1 MRKNKEKTEEKKDK
15 KKKKCRLWLAILS
28 ILVILTNI
36 FAIYNIL
43 LLGPVEEVIR
53 YIVIGVFVVLDL
65 VIIFKVRS
73 KRKHKEKK
81 ARLLTFFLI
90 LYLLINCAISG
101 LIMYAYGTLSSIN
114 RETVTYSSSLIVASS
129 SEIEDVKDL
138 KDNTIGILS
147 DKTSPEGNIIPNEVI
162 KENNLKDDNEI
173 VKYDDYFT
181 AMADLYAGE
190 VDSIFVPTDYPSM
203 FTSMETYENIKD
215 DTRIILTQEKKMKKA
230 STSNRSSSKGKSVTE
245 PFTILLMGV
254 DSAEEGLSKNTVANG
269 DSLILVTF
277 NPNTLNA
284 TMLSIP
290 RDSYVPIACWNGTPE
305 NKITHAAAYGTDC
318 MMDTIE
324 NYFDVTIDYYAKIN
338 FKGLVS
344 LVDTLGGI
352 TVDVPQDLCTD
363 NSNREGQVCINAGVQ
378 TLNGEQALVLARNRK
393 QLAAGDLDRGL
404 NQQLVIQ
411 GILNKVKDMK
421 SINQVMDVLNTITNN
436 LDTNFTEQQI
446 LSFYDIAKDIMSNAL
461 QKDDADLINIE
472 QLYLDGTG
480 QMIYD
485 ERSRMVLWDYVPNTK
500 SRDDIIR
507 AMKINLG
514 EKEPDMIKEF
524 SFSINDE
531 DYEKTVTGTG
541 PYKTAFTYDLLPD
554 FTGDSESAA
563 RSYAN
568 AHGINVTFKGTG
580 GYVVAQ
586 NYPANKRIDLISGSV
601 VLTLSGSGYTEPKD
615 EPSYTPP
622 TDKEEEKTDDTGDNT
637 VDTTQPGN
645 SSGGNNNG
653 DQQSGNTGGSGGSEG
668 PNGSGSGGSGNEPS
682 GDENT
687 TGVPTE

>member
-1 MRKNKEKTEEKKDK
+1 MRKNKENKEKKEK
-15 KKKKCRLWLAILS
+15 KNKKCRLWLAILS
-28 ILVILTNI
+28 IIVILSNL

-43 LLGPVEEVIR
+43 LLGPIEEVIR
-53 YIVIGVFVVLDL
+53 YIIIGVFVVFDIL
-65 VIIFKVRS
+65 IIFKVRS
-73 KRKHKEKK
+73 KRKNKEKK

-90 LYLLINCAISG
+90 LYLIINCAISG

-114 RETVTYSSSLIVASS
+114 RDYVTYSSSLIVSS
-129 SEIEDVKDL
+129 SSDVEDVKDL
-138 KDNTIGILS
+138 KESKIGILS
-147 DKTSPEGNIIPNEVI
+147 DKASPEGNIIPNEVI
-162 KENNLKDDNEI
+162 DENNLDNNNEI
-173 VKYDDYFT
+173 VKYEDYFSGV
-181 AMADLYAGE
+181 ADLYEGE
-190 VDSIFVPTDYPSM
+190 VDALFVPTDYPSM
-203 FTSMETYENIKD
+203 FTSIETYANISS
-215 DTRIILTQEKKMKKA
+215 DTKIVLTQEKKMKKS
-230 STSNRSSSKGKSVTE
+230 STSDRENSSAGKSVTE

-269 DSLILVTF
+269 DSLILITF

-290 RDSYVPIACWNGTPE
+290 RDSYVPIACWSGNPE

-318 MMDTIE
+318 MMSTIE

-338 FKGLVS
+338 FKGLVT

-363 NSNREGQVCINAGVQ
+363 NSNREGEVCISEGVQ

-393 QLAAGDLDRGL
+393 QLTAGDLDRGL

-411 GILNKVKDMK
+411 GILNKAKELK
-421 SINQVMDVLNTITNN
+421 NINQVMDVLNTVTNN

-446 LSFYDIAKDIMSNAL
+446 LSFYDIAKDIMNNAL

-485 ERSRMVLWDYVPNTK
+485 ERSRMVLWDYVPNTE
-500 SRDDIIR
+500 SVEDIKK
-507 AMKINLG
+507 AMKVNLE
-514 EKEPDMIKEF
+514 EKEPDMVKEF
-524 SFSINDE
+524 SFSINDP
-531 DYEKTVTGTG
+531 DYEKTVTGSG
-541 PYKTAFTYDLLPD
+541 PYDTAFTYDLLPD

-568 AHGINVTFKGTG
+568 AHGINVTFRGSG
-580 GYVVAQ
+580 GYVVSQ
-586 NYPANKRIDLISGSV
+586 SLPANKRIDLISGSV
-601 VLTLSGSGYTEPKD
+601 VLILSGSGYTEPED

-622 TDKEEEKTDDTGDNT
+622 TDEEEIDGTGDNT

-645 SSGGNNNG
+645 SS
-653 DQQSGNTGGSGGSEG
+653 DGNTGGGQQGGSTG
-668 PNGSGSGGSGNEPS
+668 GNEGSQGGTTGGEEKP
-682 GDENT
+682 GTDENPDGAT
-687 TGVPTE
+687 TE

>member
-1 MRKNKEKTEEKKDK
+1 MRKNKENTEEKKDK
-15 KKKKCRLWLAILS
+15 KKKKSRLWLLILS
-28 ILVILTNI
+28 IIVILSNI

-43 LLGPVEEVIR
+43 LLGPIEEVIR
-53 YIVIGVFVVLDL
+53 YIIIGIFVVLDL

-73 KRKHKEKK
+73 KRRHKEKK
-81 ARLLTFFLI
+81 VRLLTFFLI
-90 LYLLINCAISG
+90 LYLIINCAISG
-101 LIMYAYGTLSSIN
+101 LIMYAYGTISKIN
-114 RETVTYSSSLIVASS
+114 RDTVTYSSSLIVPSS

-147 DKTSPEGNIIPNEVI
+147 DEASPEGNIIPNEVI
-162 KENNLKDDNEI
+162 DENKLKDDNEI
-173 VKYDDYFT
+173 VEYEDYFT
-181 AMADLYAGE
+181 AMADLYEGE

-203 FTSMETYENIKD
+203 FSSMETYHNITE
-215 DTRIILTQEKKMKKA
+215 DTKIILTQEKKMIK
-230 STSNRSSSKGKSVTE
+230 TSSRNSSAGKSVTE

-290 RDSYVPIACWNGTPE
+290 RDSYVPIACWSGNPE

-338 FKGLVS
+338 FKGLVT

-352 TVDVPQDLCTD
+352 TVEVPQDLCTD
-363 NSNREGQVCINAGVQ
+363 NSNREGEVCINAGLQ

-404 NQQLVIQ
+404 NQQLVIE

-421 SINQVMDVLNTITNN
+421 SINQVMDVLNTVTNN

-446 LSFYDIAKDIMSNAL
+446 LSFYDIAKDIMNNAL

-472 QLYLDGTG
+472 QLFLDGTG
-480 QMIYD
+480 QKIYD
-485 ERSRMVLWDYVPNTK
+485 ERSRLVLWDYVPNTA
-500 SRDDIIR
+500 SRDDIVK
-507 AMKINLG
+507 AMKINL
-514 EKEPDMIKEF
+514 EEEEPEMIKEF

-531 DYEKTVTGTG
+531 DYGKKVTGTG

-554 FTGDSESAA
+554 FTGDSEAQA

-568 AHGINVTFKGTG
+568 AHGIRISFSNPNAG
-580 GYVVAQ
+580 GYVIRQ
-586 NYPANKRIDLISGSV
+586 SLPANKRIDLINGTV
-601 VLTLSGSGYTEPKD
+601 VLTLSGESK
-615 EPSYTPP
+615 PSSTPP
-622 TDKEEEKTDDTGDNT
+622 ANEGSGDKLPNNP
-637 VDTTQPGN
+637 PG
-645 SSGGNNNG
+645 
-653 DQQSGNTGGSGGSEG
+653 GGSGTGGGSGSEG
-668 PNGSGSGGSGNEPS
+668 SDGGTDGSDGGTGGEDGSGGSGNEGNEDGKP
-682 GDENT
+682 GD
-687 TGVPTE
+687 PTE

>member
-1 MRKNKEKTEEKKDK
+1 MRKNKENTEEKKDK
-15 KKKKCRLWLAILS
+15 KKKKCRLWLALLSIIVILS
-28 ILVILTNI
+28 NL

-43 LLGPVEEVIR
+43 LLGPIEEVIR
-53 YIVIGVFVVLDL
+53 YIIIGIFVVFDL
-65 VIIFKVRS
+65 IIIFKVRS
-73 KRKHKEKK
+73 KRRHKEKK

-90 LYLLINCAISG
+90 LYLIINCAISG

-114 RETVTYSSSLIVASS
+114 RDTVTYSSSLIVPSS

-138 KDNTIGILS
+138 KDNKIGILS
-147 DKTSPEGNIIPNEVI
+147 DESSPEGNIIPNEVI
-162 KENNLKDDNEI
+162 DENKLKDDNEI
-173 VKYDDYFT
+173 VEYDDYFT
-181 AMADLYAGE
+181 AMADLYEGE

-203 FTSMETYENIKD
+203 FASMETYQNIKD
-215 DTRIILTQEKKMKKA
+215 ETKIILTKEKEMKK
-230 STSNRSSSKGKSVTE
+230 TSNRTSSAGKSVTE

-254 DSAEEGLSKNTVANG
+254 DSEEEGLSKNTVANG

-290 RDSYVPIACWNGTPE
+290 RDSYVPIACWSGTPE

-352 TVDVPQDLCTD
+352 TVEVPQDLCTD
-363 NSNREGQVCINAGVQ
+363 NSNREGEVCISAGLQ

-393 QLAAGDLDRGL
+393 QLSGGDLDRGL

-421 SINQVMDVLNTITNN
+421 SINQVMDVLNTVTNN

-446 LSFYDIAKDIMSNAL
+446 LSFYDIAKDIMNNSL

-485 ERSRMVLWDYVPNTK
+485 ERSRMVLWDYVPNTA
-500 SRDDIIR
+500 SRDDIVK
-507 AMKINLG
+507 AMKVNL
-514 EKEPDMIKEF
+514 EQEEPEMIKEF

-554 FTGDSESAA
+554 FTGDSEAQA

-568 AHGINVTFKGTG
+568 AHGIRVTFKGNS
-580 GYVVAQ
+580 GYVVSQ
-586 NYPANKRIDLISGSV
+586 SLPANKRIDLISGSV
-601 VLTLSGSGYTEPKD
+601 VLTLSGGTSSTKPEDDSSNNTTTTKPPTSNTEPEEPD
-615 EPSYTPP
+615 E
-622 TDKEEEKTDDTGDNT
+622 
-637 VDTTQPGN
+637 
-645 SSGGNNNG
+645 
-653 DQQSGNTGGSGGSEG
+653 
-668 PNGSGSGGSGNEPS
+668 
-682 GDENT
+682 
-687 TGVPTE
+687 VPTEPEEPIEPDTPEKTPPDEDDITEVIPDTPSTTS

>member
-73 KRKHKEKK
+73 KRRHKEKR

-114 RETVTYSSSLIVASS
+114 RETVTYSSSLIVPSS
-129 SEIEDVKDL
+129 SEIENIKDI
-138 KDNTIGILS
+138 KNDKVGILS
-147 DKTSPEGNIIPNEVI
+147 DKASPEGNIIPNEVI
-162 KENNLKDDNEI
+162 KENKLKDDNEI
-173 VKYDDYFT
+173 VEYDDYFT
-181 AMADLYAGE
+181 AMADLYDGE
-190 VDSIFVPTDYPSM
+190 VDSIFVPTDYPTM
-203 FTSMETYENIKD
+203 FVSMETYQNIKD
-215 DTRIILTQEKKMKKA
+215 DTKIILTKEKEMKKA

-290 RDSYVPIACWNGTPE
+290 RDSYVPIACWSGTPE

-500 SRDDIIR
+500 SRDDIIK

-586 NYPANKRIDLISGSV
+586 SYPANKRIDLISGSV
-601 VLTLSGSGYTEPKD
+601 VLTLSGGSSSSEAENNNSSSNNTTTTKPTSPSTEPEESETD
-615 EPSYTPP
+615 TIPVEPEEPEEPEVTPP
-622 TDKEEEKTDDTGDNT
+622 KEDPDITDTIPDAPS
-637 VDTTQPGN
+637 TT
-645 SSGGNNNG
+645 S
-653 DQQSGNTGGSGGSEG
+653 
-668 PNGSGSGGSGNEPS
+668 
-682 GDENT
+682 
-687 TGVPTE
+687 

>member
-28 ILVILTNI
+28 ILVILTNL

-290 RDSYVPIACWNGTPE
+290 RDSYVPIACWSGTPE

-500 SRDDIIR
+500 SRDDIIK

-554 FTGDSESAA
+554 FTGDSEAA
-563 RSYAN
+563 AQSYAN
-568 AHGINVTFKGTG
+568 AHGIKISFSNPNAG
-580 GYVVAQ
+580 GYVVNQ
-586 NYPANKRIDLISGSV
+586 SYPANKRLDLISGSV
-601 VLTLSGSGYTEPKD
+601 VLTLSGGSSSTETED
-615 EPSYTPP
+615 EPTYTPP
-622 TDKEEEKTDDTGDNT
+622 TDDTKEDSDSE
-637 VDTTQPGN
+637 VPIVPP
-645 SSGGNNNG
+645 SGGNSENG
-653 DQQSGNTGGSGGSEG
+653 SGENGNTGGSSGSSGSEG
-668 PNGSGSGGSGNEPS
+668 SGSESNEEIGN
-682 GDENT
+682 DL
-687 TGVPTE
+687 TE

>member
-1 MRKNKEKTEEKKDK
+1 MRKNKENKEEKTK
-15 KKKKCRLWLAILS
+15 KNKKGRLWLLLLS
-28 ILVILTNI
+28 IIVILTNI

-43 LLGPVEEVIR
+43 LLGPIEETIR
-53 YIVIGVFVVLDL
+53 YIVIGVFVVFDL
-65 VIIFKVRS
+65 LIIFKVRS
-73 KRKHKEKK
+73 KRKHKDKK
-81 ARLLTFFLI
+81 VRLLTTLLI
-90 LYLLINCAISG
+90 FYLLINCAISG
-101 LIMYAYGTLSSIN
+101 IIMYAYGALSSIN
-114 RETVTYSSSLIVASS
+114 RDYVTYSSSLVVSSS

-138 KDNTIGILS
+138 SNNTIGILS
-147 DKTSPEGNIIPNEVI
+147 DETSPEGNIIPNEVI
-162 KENNLKDDNEI
+162 DENNLDDNNEI
-173 VKYDDYFT
+173 VEYDDYFT
-181 AMADLYAGE
+181 AMADLYDGE

-203 FTSMETYENIKD
+203 FTSMETYKNITE
-215 DTRIILTQEKKMKKA
+215 DTKIILTKEKEMKKS
-230 STSNRSSSKGKSVTE
+230 STSSRENSAGKSVTE

-254 DSAEEGLSKNTVANG
+254 DSEQEGLSQNTVANG

-290 RDSYVPIACWNGTPE
+290 RDSYVPIACWSGTPE

-318 MMDTIE
+318 MMSTIE

-352 TVDVPQDLCTD
+352 TVEVPQDLCTD
-363 NSNREGQVCINAGVQ
+363 NSNREGEVCISAGLQ

-393 QLAAGDLDRGL
+393 QLTGGDLDRGL

-411 GILNKVKDMK
+411 GILNKAKELN
-421 SINQVMDVLNTITNN
+421 SINQVMDVLNTVTNN

-446 LSFYDIAKDIMSNAL
+446 LSFYDIAKDIMNNAL

-485 ERSRMVLWDYVPNTK
+485 ERSRMVLWDYVPNTE
-500 SRDDIIR
+500 SRDDIIE
-507 AMKINLG
+507 AMKINL
-514 EKEPDMIKEF
+514 EEQEPEMIKEF

-531 DYEKTVTGTG
+531 DYEKTVTGSG
-541 PYKTAFTYDLLPD
+541 PYDTAFTYDLLPD
-554 FTGDSESAA
+554 FTGDSMEAA

-568 AHGINVTFKGTG
+568 AHGISISFNGTS
-580 GYVVAQ
+580 GYVVSQ
-586 NYPANKRIDLISGSV
+586 SYPANKRIDLISGSV
-601 VLTLSGSGYTEPKD
+601 VLTLSGSSSSNETGNEPN
-615 EPSYTPP
+615 YTPP
-622 TDKEEEKTDDTGDNT
+622 TDEEEIDNTGTGNNT

-645 SSGGNNNG
+645 STG
-653 DQQSGNTGGSGGSEG
+653 GNTGGGQQGGSTG
-668 PNGSGSGGSGNEPS
+668 GNEGSQNETDGGDGKP
-682 GDENT
+682 GTDENPDGAT
-687 TGVPTE
+687 TE

>member
-1 MRKNKEKTEEKKDK
+1 MRKNKENKEEKTK
-15 KKKKCRLWLAILS
+15 KNKKGRLWLLLLS
-28 ILVILTNI
+28 IIVILTNI

-43 LLGPVEEVIR
+43 LLGPIEETIR
-53 YIVIGVFVVLDL
+53 YIIIGVFVVFDL
-65 VIIFKVRS
+65 LIIFKVRS
-73 KRKHKEKK
+73 KRKHKDKK
-81 ARLLTFFLI
+81 VRLLTTLLI
-90 LYLLINCAISG
+90 FYLLINCAISG
-101 LIMYAYGTLSSIN
+101 IIMYAYGALSSIN
-114 RETVTYSSSLIVASS
+114 RDYVTYSSSLVVSSS

-138 KDNTIGILS
+138 SNNTIGILS
-147 DKTSPEGNIIPNEVI
+147 DETSPEGNIIPNEVI
-162 KENNLKDDNEI
+162 DENNLDDNNEI
-173 VKYDDYFT
+173 VEYDDYFT
-181 AMADLYAGE
+181 AMADLYDGE

-203 FTSMETYENIKD
+203 FTSMETYKNITE
-215 DTRIILTQEKKMKKA
+215 DTKIILTKEKEMKKS
-230 STSNRSSSKGKSVTE
+230 STSSRENSAGKSVTE

-254 DSAEEGLSKNTVANG
+254 DSEQEGLSQNTVANG

-290 RDSYVPIACWNGTPE
+290 RDSYVPIACWSGTPE

-318 MMDTIE
+318 MMSTIE

-352 TVDVPQDLCTD
+352 TVEVPQDLCTD
-363 NSNREGQVCINAGVQ
+363 NSNREGEVCISAGLQ

-393 QLAAGDLDRGL
+393 QLTGGDLDRGL

-411 GILNKVKDMK
+411 GILNKAKELN
-421 SINQVMDVLNTITNN
+421 SINQVMDVLNTVTNN

-446 LSFYDIAKDIMSNAL
+446 LSFYDIAKDIMNNAL

-485 ERSRMVLWDYVPNTK
+485 ERSRMVLWDYVPNTE
-500 SRDDIIR
+500 SRDDIIE
-507 AMKINLG
+507 AMKINL
-514 EKEPDMIKEF
+514 EEQEPEMIKEF

-531 DYEKTVTGTG
+531 DYEKTVTGSG
-541 PYKTAFTYDLLPD
+541 PYDTAFTYDLLPD
-554 FTGDSESAA
+554 FTGDSMEAA

-568 AHGINVTFKGTG
+568 AHGISISFNGTS
-580 GYVVAQ
+580 GYVVSQ
-586 NYPANKRIDLISGSV
+586 SYPANKRIDLISSSV
-601 VLTLSGSGYTEPKD
+601 VLTLSGSSSSNETGNEPN
-615 EPSYTPP
+615 YTPP
-622 TDKEEEKTDDTGDNT
+622 TDEEEIDNTGTGNNT

-645 SSGGNNNG
+645 STG
-653 DQQSGNTGGSGGSEG
+653 GNTGGGQQGGSTG
-668 PNGSGSGGSGNEPS
+668 GNEGSQNETDGGDGKP
-682 GDENT
+682 GTDENPDGAT
-687 TGVPTE
+687 TE

>member
-1 MRKNKEKTEEKKDK
+1 MRKNKENTEEKKDK
-15 KKKKCRLWLAILS
+15 KKKKCRLWLALLSIIVILS
-28 ILVILTNI
+28 NL

-43 LLGPVEEVIR
+43 LLGPIEEVIR
-53 YIVIGVFVVLDL
+53 YIIIGIFVVFDL
-65 VIIFKVRS
+65 LIIFKVRS
-73 KRKHKEKK
+73 KRRHKEKK

-114 RETVTYSSSLIVASS
+114 RDTVTYSSSLIVPSS

-147 DKTSPEGNIIPNEVI
+147 DESSPEGNIIPNEVI
-162 KENNLKDDNEI
+162 DENKLKDENEI
-173 VKYDDYFT
+173 IEYDDYFT
-181 AMADLYAGE
+181 AMADLYEGE

-203 FTSMETYENIKD
+203 FVSMETYQNIKD
-215 DTRIILTQEKKMKKA
+215 DTKIILTKEKEMKK
-230 STSNRSSSKGKSVTE
+230 TSNRTSSAGKSVTE

-254 DSAEEGLSKNTVANG
+254 DSEEEGLSKNTVANG

-290 RDSYVPIACWNGTPE
+290 RDSYVPIACWSGTPE

-352 TVDVPQDLCTD
+352 TVEVPQDLCTD
-363 NSNREGQVCINAGVQ
+363 NSNREGEVCISAGLQ

-393 QLAAGDLDRGL
+393 QLAGGDLDRGL

-421 SINQVMDVLNTITNN
+421 SINQVMDVLNTVTNN

-446 LSFYDIAKDIMSNAL
+446 LSFYDIAKDIMNNSL

-485 ERSRMVLWDYVPNTK
+485 ERSRMVLWDYVPNTA
-500 SRDDIIR
+500 SRDDIVK
-507 AMKINLG
+507 AMKVNL
-514 EKEPDMIKEF
+514 EQEEPEMIKEF

-554 FTGDSESAA
+554 FTGDSMSQAE
-563 RSYAN
+563 SYAN
-568 AHGINVTFKGTG
+568 AHGIRVTFKGNS
-580 GYVVAQ
+580 GYVVSQ
-586 NYPANKRIDLISGSV
+586 SLPANKRIDLISGSV
-601 VLTLSGSGYTEPKD
+601 VLTLSGGTSSTEPE

-622 TDKEEEKTDDTGDNT
+622 TNDDTEDDNTNNGTTTPPSGGDSGTGSGDNGET
-637 VDTTQPGN
+637 GDGN
-645 SSGGNNNG
+645 
-653 DQQSGNTGGSGGSEG
+653 DSGNTGDGGT
-668 PNGSGSGGSGNEPS
+668 GSGGSGNE
-682 GDENT
+682 GTGEENN
-687 TGVPTE
+687 GSVQTE

>member
-1 MRKNKEKTEEKKDK
+1 MRKNKENTEEKKDK
-15 KKKKCRLWLAILS
+15 KKKKCRLWLALLSIIVILS
-28 ILVILTNI
+28 NL

-43 LLGPVEEVIR
+43 LLGPIEEVIR
-53 YIVIGVFVVLDL
+53 YIIIGIFVVFDL
-65 VIIFKVRS
+65 IIIFKVRS
-73 KRKHKEKK
+73 KRRHKEKK

-114 RETVTYSSSLIVASS
+114 RDTVTYSSSLIVPSS

-147 DKTSPEGNIIPNEVI
+147 DESSPEGNIIPNEVI
-162 KENNLKDDNEI
+162 DENKLKDENEI
-173 VKYDDYFT
+173 VEYDDYFT
-181 AMADLYAGE
+181 AMADLYEGE

-203 FTSMETYENIKD
+203 FASMETYQNIKD
-215 DTRIILTQEKKMKKA
+215 DTKIILTKEKEMKK
-230 STSNRSSSKGKSVTE
+230 TSNRTSSAGKSVTE

-254 DSAEEGLSKNTVANG
+254 DSEEEGLSKNTVANG

-290 RDSYVPIACWNGTPE
+290 RDSYVPIACWSGTPE

-352 TVDVPQDLCTD
+352 TVEVPQDLCTD
-363 NSNREGQVCINAGVQ
+363 NSNREGEVCISAGLQ

-393 QLAAGDLDRGL
+393 QLTGGDLDRGL

-421 SINQVMDVLNTITNN
+421 SINQVMDVLNTVTNN

-446 LSFYDIAKDIMSNAL
+446 LSFYDIAKDIMNNSL

-485 ERSRMVLWDYVPNTK
+485 ERSRMVLWDYVPNTA
-500 SRDDIIR
+500 SRDDIVK
-507 AMKINLG
+507 AMKVNL
-514 EKEPDMIKEF
+514 EQEEPEMIKEF

-554 FTGDSESAA
+554 FTGDSMSQA

-568 AHGINVTFKGTG
+568 AHGIRVTFKGNS
-580 GYVVAQ
+580 GYVVSQ
-586 NYPANKRIDLISGSV
+586 SLPANKRIDLISGSV
-601 VLTLSGSGYTEPKD
+601 VLTLSGGTSSTEPE

-622 TDKEEEKTDDTGDNT
+622 TNDDTEDDNTNNGTTTPPIGGDSGTGSGDNGET
-637 VDTTQPGN
+637 GDGN
-645 SSGGNNNG
+645 DSGSTG
-653 DQQSGNTGGSGGSEG
+653 DGGT
-668 PNGSGSGGSGNEPS
+668 GSGGSGTDGTGE
-682 GDENT
+682 ENN
-687 TGVPTE
+687 GSVQTE

>member
-1 MRKNKEKTEEKKDK
+1 MRKNKENTEEKKDK
-15 KKKKCRLWLAILS
+15 KKKKCRLWLALLSIIVILS
-28 ILVILTNI
+28 NL

-43 LLGPVEEVIR
+43 LLGPIEEVIR
-53 YIVIGVFVVLDL
+53 YIIIGIFVVLDL
-65 VIIFKVRS
+65 VIIFKVKS
-73 KRKHKEKK
+73 KRRHKEKK
-81 ARLLTFFLI
+81 VRLLTFFLI
-90 LYLLINCAISG
+90 LYLIINCAISG

-114 RETVTYSSSLIVASS
+114 RDTVTYSSSLIVPSS

-147 DKTSPEGNIIPNEVI
+147 DESSPEGNIIPNEVI
-162 KENNLKDDNEI
+162 DENKLKDENEI
-173 VKYDDYFT
+173 VEYDDYFT
-181 AMADLYAGE
+181 AMADLYEGE

-203 FTSMETYENIKD
+203 FVSMETYQNIKD
-215 DTRIILTQEKKMKKA
+215 DTKIILTKEKEMKK
-230 STSNRSSSKGKSVTE
+230 TSNRTSSAGKSVTE

-254 DSAEEGLSKNTVANG
+254 DSEEEGLSKNTVANG

-290 RDSYVPIACWNGTPE
+290 RDSYVPIACWSGNPE

-352 TVDVPQDLCTD
+352 TVEVPQDLCTD
-363 NSNREGQVCINAGVQ
+363 NSNREGEVCISAGLQ

-393 QLAAGDLDRGL
+393 QLTGGDLDRGL

-421 SINQVMDVLNTITNN
+421 SINQVMDVLNTVTNN

-446 LSFYDIAKDIMSNAL
+446 LSFYDIAKDIMNNSL

-485 ERSRMVLWDYVPNTK
+485 ERSRMVLWDYVPNTA
-500 SRDDIIR
+500 SRDDIVK
-507 AMKINLG
+507 AMKVNL
-514 EKEPDMIKEF
+514 EQEEPEMVKEF

-554 FTGDSESAA
+554 FTGDSMSQAE
-563 RSYAN
+563 SYAN
-568 AHGINVTFKGTG
+568 AHGIRVTFKGNS
-580 GYVVAQ
+580 GYVVSQ
-586 NYPANKRIDLISGSV
+586 SLPANKRIDLISGSV
-601 VLTLSGSGYTEPKD
+601 VLTLSGGTSSTEPE

-622 TDKEEEKTDDTGDNT
+622 TNDDTEDDNTNNGTTTPPIGGDSGTGSGDNGET
-637 VDTTQPGN
+637 GDGN
-645 SSGGNNNG
+645 DSGSTG
-653 DQQSGNTGGSGGSEG
+653 DGGT
-668 PNGSGSGGSGNEPS
+668 GSGGSGTDGTGE
-682 GDENT
+682 ENN
-687 TGVPTE
+687 GSVQTE

>member
-1 MRKNKEKTEEKKDK
+1 MRKNKENKEEKTK
-15 KKKKCRLWLAILS
+15 KTKRGRLWLLILS
-28 ILVILTNI
+28 IIVILTNI

-43 LLGPVEEVIR
+43 LLGPIEETIR
-53 YIVIGVFVVLDL
+53 YIVIGVFVVFDL
-65 VIIFKVRS
+65 LIIFKVRS
-73 KRKHKEKK
+73 KRKHKDKK
-81 ARLLTFFLI
+81 VRLLTTLLI
-90 LYLLINCAISG
+90 FYLLINCAISG
-101 LIMYAYGTLSSIN
+101 IIMYAYGALSSIN
-114 RETVTYSSSLIVASS
+114 RDYVTYSSSLVVSSS

-138 KDNTIGILS
+138 SNNTIGILS
-147 DKTSPEGNIIPNEVI
+147 DETSPEGNIIPNEVI
-162 KENNLKDDNEI
+162 DENNLDDNNEI
-173 VKYDDYFT
+173 VEYDDYFT
-181 AMADLYAGE
+181 AMADLYDGE

-203 FTSMETYENIKD
+203 FTSMETYKNITE
-215 DTRIILTQEKKMKKA
+215 DTKIILTKEKEMKKS
-230 STSNRSSSKGKSVTE
+230 STSSRENSAGKSVTE

-254 DSAEEGLSKNTVANG
+254 DSEQEGLSQNTVANG

-290 RDSYVPIACWNGTPE
+290 RDSYVPIACWSGTPE

-318 MMDTIE
+318 MMSTIE

-352 TVDVPQDLCTD
+352 TVEVPQDLCTD
-363 NSNREGQVCINAGVQ
+363 NSNREGEVCISAGLQ

-411 GILNKVKDMK
+411 GILNKAKELN
-421 SINQVMDVLNTITNN
+421 SINQVMDVLNTVTNN

-446 LSFYDIAKDIMSNAL
+446 LSFYDIAKDIMNNAL

-485 ERSRMVLWDYVPNTK
+485 ERSRMVLWDYVPNTE
-500 SRDDIIR
+500 SRDDIIE
-507 AMKINLG
+507 AMKINL
-514 EKEPDMIKEF
+514 EEQEPEMIKEF

-531 DYEKTVTGTG
+531 DYEKTVTGSG
-541 PYKTAFTYDLLPD
+541 PYDTAFTYDLLPD
-554 FTGDSESAA
+554 FTGDSMEAA

-568 AHGINVTFKGTG
+568 AHGISISFNGTS
-580 GYVVAQ
+580 GYVVSQ
-586 NYPANKRIDLISGSV
+586 SYPANKRIDLINGSV
-601 VLTLSGSGYTEPKD
+601 VLTLSGSS
-615 EPSYTPP
+615 SYEEQE
-622 TDKEEEKTDDTGDNT
+622 TDNNNT
-637 VDTTQPGN
+637 TTTQPTPP
-645 SSGGNNNG
+645 S
-653 DQQSGNTGGSGGSEG
+653 T
-668 PNGSGSGGSGNEPS
+668 EPEEPDTVPIEPEEPETPEVTPPDTTTPEDPEEP
-682 GDENT
+682 DE
-687 TGVPTE
+687 

>member
-53 YIVIGVFVVLDL
+53 YIIIGVFVVLDL

-73 KRKHKEKK
+73 KRRHKEKR

-147 DKTSPEGNIIPNEVI
+147 DETSPEGNIIPNEVI
-162 KENNLKDDNEI
+162 KENKLKDDNEI
-173 VKYDDYFT
+173 VEYDDYFT
-181 AMADLYAGE
+181 AMADLYDGE

-203 FTSMETYENIKD
+203 FVSMETYQNIES
-215 DTRIILTQEKKMKKA
+215 DTKIILTKEKEMKKA

-290 RDSYVPIACWNGTPE
+290 RDSYVPIACWSGTPE

-500 SRDDIIR
+500 SRDDIIK

-554 FTGDSESAA
+554 FTGDSEAA
-563 RSYAN
+563 AQSYAN
-568 AHGINVTFKGTG
+568 AHGIKISFSNPNAG
-580 GYVVAQ
+580 GYVVSQ
-586 NYPANKRIDLISGSV
+586 SYPANKRLDLISGSV
-601 VLTLSGSGYTEPKD
+601 VLTLSGGSSSTETED
-615 EPSYTPP
+615 EPTYTPP
-622 TDKEEEKTDDTGDNT
+622 TDDTKEDSDSE
-637 VDTTQPGN
+637 VPIVPP
-645 SSGGNNNG
+645 SGGNSENG
-653 DQQSGNTGGSGGSEG
+653 LGENGNTGGSSGSSGSED
-668 PNGSGSGGSGNEPS
+668 SGSESNEEIGN
-682 GDENT
+682 DL
-687 TGVPTE
+687 TE

>member
-1 MRKNKEKTEEKKDK
+1 MRKNKEKNEEEKKDK
-15 KKKKCRLWLAILS
+15 KKKCRLWLLIISFIVILS
-28 ILVILTNI
+28 NL

-53 YIVIGVFVVLDL
+53 YIIIGIFVVLDL

-73 KRKHKEKK
+73 KRRNKEKK
-81 ARLLTFFLI
+81 VRLLTTLLI
-90 LYLLINCAISG
+90 IYLIINCAISG
-101 LIMYAYGTLSSIN
+101 LIMYFYGTLSSIN
-114 RETVTYSSSLIVASS
+114 RDTVTYSSSLIVPST
-129 SEIEDVKDL
+129 SEIEDIKYL
-138 KDNTIGILS
+138 NDNTIGILS
-147 DKTSPEGNIIPNEVI
+147 DESSPEGNIIPNEVI
-162 KENNLKDDNEI
+162 NENNLKDENEI
-173 VKYDDYFT
+173 VEYDDYFT
-181 AMADLYAGE
+181 AMADLYDGE
-190 VDSIFVPTDYPSM
+190 VDSIFVPTDYPTM
-203 FTSMETYENIKD
+203 FASMETYQNITE
-215 DTRIILTQEKKMKKA
+215 DTKIILTKEKKMKK
-230 STSNRSSSKGKSVTE
+230 TSSRNSSAGKSVTD

-254 DSAEEGLSKNTVANG
+254 DSEQEGLSQNIVANG

-290 RDSYVPIACWNGTPE
+290 RDSYVPIACWSGTPE

-363 NSNREGQVCINAGVQ
+363 NSNREGEVCISAGVQ

-411 GILNKVKDMK
+411 GILNKAKELK
-421 SINQVMDVLNTITNN
+421 NINQVMDVLNTITNN

-446 LSFYDIAKDIMSNAL
+446 LSFYDIAKDIMNNAL

-485 ERSRMVLWDYVPNTK
+485 ERSRMVLWDYVPNTA
-500 SRDDIIR
+500 SRDDIVK

-514 EKEPDMIKEF
+514 EQEPEMIKEF

-541 PYKTAFTYDLLPD
+541 PYDTAFTYDLLPD
-554 FTGDSESAA
+554 FTGDSEAQA

-568 AHGINVTFKGTG
+568 AHGINVTFRENG
-580 GYVVAQ
+580 GYVVSQ
-586 NYPANKRIDLISGSV
+586 SYPANKRIDLISGSV
-601 VLTLSGSGYTEPKD
+601 VLTLSGGSSSTETED
-615 EPSYTPP
+615 EPTYTPP
-622 TDKEEEKTDDTGDNT
+622 TNEEEEEIDDTGDNT
-637 VDTTQPGN
+637 VDTTQPSNPSDGSTGDN
-645 SSGGNNNG
+645 SGSEGSGGNGGTDG
-653 DQQSGNTGGSGGSEG
+653 DITQTI
-668 PNGSGSGGSGNEPS
+668 P
-682 GDENT
+682 
-687 TGVPTE
+687 GVPNSSTGT

>member
-1 MRKNKEKTEEKKDK
+1 MRKNKENKEEKTK
-15 KKKKCRLWLAILS
+15 KNKKGRLWLLLLS
-28 ILVILTNI
+28 IIVILTNI

-43 LLGPVEEVIR
+43 LLGPIEETIR
-53 YIVIGVFVVLDL
+53 YIVIGVFVVFDL
-65 VIIFKVRS
+65 LIIFKVRS
-73 KRKHKEKK
+73 KRKHKDKK
-81 ARLLTFFLI
+81 VRLLTTLLI
-90 LYLLINCAISG
+90 FYLLINCAISG
-101 LIMYAYGTLSSIN
+101 IIMYAYGALSSIN
-114 RETVTYSSSLIVASS
+114 RDYVTYSSSLVVSSS

-138 KDNTIGILS
+138 SNNTIGILS
-147 DKTSPEGNIIPNEVI
+147 DETSPEGNIIPNEVI
-162 KENNLKDDNEI
+162 DENNLDDNNEI
-173 VKYDDYFT
+173 VEYDDYFT
-181 AMADLYAGE
+181 AMADLYDGE

-203 FTSMETYENIKD
+203 FTSMETYKNITE
-215 DTRIILTQEKKMKKA
+215 DTKIILTKEKEMKKS
-230 STSNRSSSKGKSVTE
+230 STSSRENSAGKSVTE

-254 DSAEEGLSKNTVANG
+254 DSEQEGLSQNTVANG

-290 RDSYVPIACWNGTPE
+290 RDSYVPIACWSGQPE

-352 TVDVPQDLCTD
+352 TVEVPQDLCTD
-363 NSNREGQVCINAGVQ
+363 NSNREGEVCISAGLQ

-411 GILNKVKDMK
+411 GILNKAKELN
-421 SINQVMDVLNTITNN
+421 SINQVMDVLNTVTNN

-446 LSFYDIAKDIMSNAL
+446 LSFYDIAKDIMNNAL

-485 ERSRMVLWDYVPNTK
+485 ERSRMVLWDYVPNTE
-500 SRDDIIR
+500 SRDDIIE
-507 AMKINLG
+507 AMKINL
-514 EKEPDMIKEF
+514 EEQEPEMIKEF

-531 DYEKTVTGTG
+531 DYEKTVTGSG
-541 PYKTAFTYDLLPD
+541 PYNTAFTYDLLPD
-554 FTGDSESAA
+554 FTGDSMEAA

-568 AHGINVTFKGTG
+568 AHGIKISFNGTS
-580 GYVVAQ
+580 GYVVSQ
-586 NYPANKRIDLISGSV
+586 SYPANKRIDLISGSV
-601 VLTLSGSGYTEPKD
+601 VLTLSGSNSYEEP
-615 EPSYTPP
+615 ETNNNN
-622 TDKEEEKTDDTGDNT
+622 NT
-637 VDTTQPGN
+637 TTQPTTP
-645 SSGGNNNG
+645 STEE
-653 DQQSGNTGGSGGSEG
+653 D
-668 PNGSGSGGSGNEPS
+668 EP
-682 GDENT
+682 DI
-687 TGVPTE
+687 VPTEPTEEEEPEVMPPETTTPDDTTEPTE

>member
-1 MRKNKEKTEEKKDK
+1 MRKNKENKEEKTK
-15 KKKKCRLWLAILS
+15 KNKKGRLWLLLLS
-28 ILVILTNI
+28 IIVILTNI

-43 LLGPVEEVIR
+43 LLGPIEETIR
-53 YIVIGVFVVLDL
+53 YIVIGVFVVFDL
-65 VIIFKVRS
+65 LIIFKVRS
-73 KRKHKEKK
+73 KRKHKDKK
-81 ARLLTFFLI
+81 VRLLTTLLI
-90 LYLLINCAISG
+90 FYLLINCAISG
-101 LIMYAYGTLSSIN
+101 IIMYAYGALSSIN
-114 RETVTYSSSLIVASS
+114 RDYVTYSSSLVVSSS

-138 KDNTIGILS
+138 SNNTIGILS
-147 DKTSPEGNIIPNEVI
+147 DETSPEGNIIPNEVI
-162 KENNLKDDNEI
+162 DENNLDDNNEI
-173 VKYDDYFT
+173 VEYDDYFT
-181 AMADLYAGE
+181 AMADLYDGE

-203 FTSMETYENIKD
+203 FTSMETYKNITE
-215 DTRIILTQEKKMKKA
+215 DTKIILTKEKEMKKS
-230 STSNRSSSKGKSVTE
+230 STSSRENSAGKSVTE

-254 DSAEEGLSKNTVANG
+254 DSEQEGLSQNTVANG

-290 RDSYVPIACWNGTPE
+290 RDSYVPIACWSGQPE

-352 TVDVPQDLCTD
+352 TVEVPQDLCTD
-363 NSNREGQVCINAGVQ
+363 NSNREGEVCISAGLQ

-411 GILNKVKDMK
+411 GILNKAKDLK
-421 SINQVMDVLNTITNN
+421 SINQVMDVLNTVTNN

-446 LSFYDIAKDIMSNAL
+446 LSFYDIAKDIMNNAL

-485 ERSRMVLWDYVPNTK
+485 ERSRMVLWDYVPNTA
-500 SRDDIIR
+500 SRDDIIE
-507 AMKINLG
+507 AMKINL
-514 EKEPDMIKEF
+514 EEQEPEMIKEF

-554 FTGDSESAA
+554 FTGDSMEAA

-568 AHGINVTFKGTG
+568 AHGIKISFNGTS
-580 GYVVAQ
+580 GYVVSQ
-586 NYPANKRIDLISGSV
+586 SYPANKRIDLISGSV
-601 VLTLSGSGYTEPKD
+601 VLTLSGSGYTEPED

-622 TDKEEEKTDDTGDNT
+622 TDEEEIDGTGDNT
-637 VDTTQPGN
+637 VNTTQPGN
-645 SSGGNNNG
+645 SS
-653 DQQSGNTGGSGGSEG
+653 DGNTGGGQQGGSTG
-668 PNGSGSGGSGNEPS
+668 GNEGS
-682 GDENT
+682 QGGT
-687 TGVPTE
+687 TGGEE

>member
-1 MRKNKEKTEEKKDK
+1 MRKNKENKEEKTK
-15 KKKKCRLWLAILS
+15 KTKRGRLWLLILS
-28 ILVILTNI
+28 IIVILTNI

-43 LLGPVEEVIR
+43 LLGPIEETIR
-53 YIVIGVFVVLDL
+53 YIVIGVFVVFDL
-65 VIIFKVRS
+65 LIIFKVRS
-73 KRKHKEKK
+73 KRKHKDKK
-81 ARLLTFFLI
+81 VRLLTTLLI
-90 LYLLINCAISG
+90 FYLLINCAISG
-101 LIMYAYGTLSSIN
+101 IIMYAYGALSSIN
-114 RETVTYSSSLIVASS
+114 RDYVTYSSSLVVSSS

-138 KDNTIGILS
+138 SNNTIGILS
-147 DKTSPEGNIIPNEVI
+147 DETSPEGNIIPNEVI
-162 KENNLKDDNEI
+162 DENNLDDNNEI
-173 VKYDDYFT
+173 VEYDDYFT
-181 AMADLYAGE
+181 AMADLYDGE

-203 FTSMETYENIKD
+203 FTSMETYKNITE
-215 DTRIILTQEKKMKKA
+215 DTKIILTKEKEMKKS
-230 STSNRSSSKGKSVTE
+230 STSSRENSAGKSVTE

-254 DSAEEGLSKNTVANG
+254 DSEQEGLSQNTVANG

-290 RDSYVPIACWNGTPE
+290 RDSYVPIACWSGTPE

-318 MMDTIE
+318 MMSTIE

-352 TVDVPQDLCTD
+352 TVEVPQDLCTD
-363 NSNREGQVCINAGVQ
+363 NSNREGEVCISAGLQ

-411 GILNKVKDMK
+411 GILNKAKELN
-421 SINQVMDVLNTITNN
+421 SINQVMDVLNTVTNN

-446 LSFYDIAKDIMSNAL
+446 LSFYDIAKDIMNNAL

-485 ERSRMVLWDYVPNTK
+485 ERSRMVLWDYVPNTA
-500 SRDDIIR
+500 SRDDIIE
-507 AMKINLG
+507 AMKINL
-514 EKEPDMIKEF
+514 EEQEPEMIKEF

-554 FTGDSESAA
+554 FTGDSMEAA

-568 AHGINVTFKGTG
+568 AHGIKISFNGTS
-580 GYVVAQ
+580 GYVVSQ
-586 NYPANKRIDLISGSV
+586 SYPANKRIDLISGSV
-601 VLTLSGSGYTEPKD
+601 VLTLSGSGYTEPED

-622 TDKEEEKTDDTGDNT
+622 TDGEEIDGTGDNT
-637 VDTTQPGN
+637 VNTTQPGN
-645 SSGGNNNG
+645 SS
-653 DQQSGNTGGSGGSEG
+653 DGNTGGGQQGGSTG
-668 PNGSGSGGSGNEPS
+668 GNEGSQGGTTGGEEKP
-682 GDENT
+682 GTDENPDGAT
-687 TGVPTE
+687 TE

>member
-1 MRKNKEKTEEKKDK
+1 MRKNKENKEEKTK
-15 KKKKCRLWLAILS
+15 KNKKGRLWLLILS
-28 ILVILTNI
+28 IIVILTNI

-43 LLGPVEEVIR
+43 LLGPIEETIR
-53 YIVIGVFVVLDL
+53 YIIIGVFVVFDL
-65 VIIFKVRS
+65 IIIFKVRS
-73 KRKHKEKK
+73 KRKHKDKK
-81 ARLLTFFLI
+81 VRLLTTLLI
-90 LYLLINCAISG
+90 FYLLINCAISG
-101 LIMYAYGTLSSIN
+101 IIMYAYGALSSIN
-114 RETVTYSSSLIVASS
+114 RDYVTYSSSLVVSSS

-138 KDNTIGILS
+138 SNNTIGILS
-147 DKTSPEGNIIPNEVI
+147 DETSPEGNIIPNEVI
-162 KENNLKDDNEI
+162 DENNLDDNNEI
-173 VKYDDYFT
+173 VEYDDYFT
-181 AMADLYAGE
+181 AMADLYDGE

-203 FTSMETYENIKD
+203 FTSMETYKNITKD
-215 DTRIILTQEKKMKKA
+215 TKIILTKEKEMKKS
-230 STSNRSSSKGKSVTE
+230 STSSRENSAGKSVTE

-254 DSAEEGLSKNTVANG
+254 DSEQEGLSQNTVANG

-290 RDSYVPIACWNGTPE
+290 RDSYVPIACWSGTPE

-318 MMDTIE
+318 MMSTIE

-352 TVDVPQDLCTD
+352 TVEVPQDLCTD
-363 NSNREGQVCINAGVQ
+363 NSNREGEVCISAGLQ

-393 QLAAGDLDRGL
+393 QLTGGDLDRGL

-411 GILNKVKDMK
+411 GILNKAKELN
-421 SINQVMDVLNTITNN
+421 SINQVMDVLNTVTNN

-446 LSFYDIAKDIMSNAL
+446 LSFYDIAKDIMNNAL

-485 ERSRMVLWDYVPNTK
+485 ERSRMVLWDYVPNTE
-500 SRDDIIR
+500 SRDDIIE
-507 AMKINLG
+507 AMKINL
-514 EKEPDMIKEF
+514 EEQEPEMIKEF

-531 DYEKTVTGTG
+531 DYEKTVTGSG
-541 PYKTAFTYDLLPD
+541 PYDTAFTYDLLPD
-554 FTGDSESAA
+554 FTGDSMEAA

-568 AHGINVTFKGTG
+568 AHGISISFNGTS
-580 GYVVAQ
+580 GYVVSQ
-586 NYPANKRIDLISGSV
+586 SYPANKRIDLISGSV
-601 VLTLSGSGYTEPKD
+601 VLTLSGSSSSNETGNEPN
-615 EPSYTPP
+615 YTPP
-622 TDKEEEKTDDTGDNT
+622 TDEEEIDNTGTGNNT

-645 SSGGNNNG
+645 STG
-653 DQQSGNTGGSGGSEG
+653 GNTGGGQQGGSTG
-668 PNGSGSGGSGNEPS
+668 GNEGSQNETDGGDGKP
-682 GDENT
+682 GTDENPDGAT
-687 TGVPTE
+687 TE

>member
-1 MRKNKEKTEEKKDK
+1 MRKNKEIKEEKKDK

-28 ILVILTNI
+28 IIVIASNL

-43 LLGPVEEVIR
+43 LLGPIEEVVR
-53 YIVIGVFVVLDL
+53 YIIIGIFVVLDI

-73 KRKHKEKK
+73 KRRHKEKRS
-81 ARLLTFFLI
+81 RLLTFFLI

-147 DKTSPEGNIIPNEVI
+147 DETSPEGNIIPNEVI
-162 KENNLKDDNEI
+162 DENNLKDDNEI
-173 VKYDDYFT
+173 VEYDDYFT
-181 AMADLYAGE
+181 AMADLYDGE

-203 FTSMETYENIKD
+203 FASMETYENIST
-215 DTRIILTQEKKMKKA
+215 DTKIILTKEKEMKKTSSRNS
-230 STSNRSSSKGKSVTE
+230 STGKSVTE

-254 DSAEEGLSKNTVANG
+254 DSEQEGLSQNTVANG

-290 RDSYVPIACWNGTPE
+290 RDSYVPIACWSGQPE

-318 MMDTIE
+318 MMNTIE

-363 NSNREGQVCINAGVQ
+363 NSNREGEVCISAGVQ

-411 GILNKVKDMK
+411 GILNKAKELN

-446 LSFYDIAKDIMSNAL
+446 LSFYDIAKDIMNNAL

-485 ERSRMVLWDYVPNTK
+485 ERSRMVLWDYVPNTA
-500 SRDDIIR
+500 SRDDIIK

-514 EKEPDMIKEF
+514 EQEPDMVKEF

-531 DYEKTVTGTG
+531 DYEKTITGTG

-554 FTGDSESAA
+554 FTGDSMSAA
-563 RSYAN
+563 QSYAN
-568 AHGINVTFKGTG
+568 AHGIRVTFNGNS
-580 GYVVAQ
+580 GYVVSQ
-586 NYPANKRIDLISGSV
+586 SLPANKRIDLISGSV
-601 VLTLSGSGYTEPKD
+601 VLTLSGGSSSTETED
-615 EPSYTPP
+615 EPTYTPP
-622 TDKEEEKTDDTGDNT
+622 TNENTEEIDDTGTGDNT

-645 SSGGNNNG
+645 ST
-653 DQQSGNTGGSGGSEG
+653 DGNTGGGQQDGSTGGNEGNQSGTDGGDGKPGTDEN
-668 PNGSGSGGSGNEPS
+668 PNGA
-682 GDENT
+682 T
-687 TGVPTE
+687 TE

>member
-1 MRKNKEKTEEKKDK
+1 MRKNKEEKKN
-15 KKKKCRLWLAILS
+15 KKCRLWLAILS
-28 ILVILTNI
+28 VVVILSSL

-53 YIVIGVFVVLDL
+53 YIIIGVFVVFDII
-65 VIIFKVRS
+65 IIFKVRS
-73 KRKHKEKK
+73 KRRHKEKK
-81 ARLLTFFLI
+81 ARLLTFLLI
-90 LYLLINCAISG
+90 LYLILNCAISG

-114 RETVTYSSSLIVASS
+114 RDYVTYSSSLIVKSD
-129 SEIEDVKDL
+129 SEIQDVEDL
-138 KDNTIGILS
+138 SDNKIGILS
-147 DKTSPEGNIIPNEVI
+147 DKSSPEGNIIPNEVI
-162 KENNLKDDNEI
+162 DENNLKDENDIEE
-173 VKYDDYFT
+173 YEDYFSL
-181 AMADLYAGE
+181 MADLYDGE
-190 VDSIFVPTDYPSM
+190 IDAIFVPTDYPSM
-203 FTSMETYENIKD
+203 FTSMETYENISEE
-215 DTRIILTQEKKMKKA
+215 TRIILTQEKKMKKA
-230 STSNRSSSKGKSVTE
+230 STSDREKSSAGKSVTE

-269 DSLILVTF
+269 DSLILITF

-290 RDSYVPIACWNGTPE
+290 RDSYVPIACWSGTPE

-318 MMDTIE
+318 MMSTIE

-338 FKGLVS
+338 FKGLVT

-352 TVDVPQDLCTD
+352 TVEVPQDLCTD
-363 NSNREGQVCINAGVQ
+363 NSNREGEVCINEGLQ

-421 SINQVMDVLNTITNN
+421 SINQVMEVLNTVTNN

-446 LSFYDIAKDIMSNAL
+446 LSFYDIAKDIMNNAL

-500 SRDDIIR
+500 SRDDIIE

-514 EKEPDMIKEF
+514 EKEPNMIKEF
-524 SFSINDE
+524 SFSINDP

-541 PYKTAFTYDLLPD
+541 PYKTAFSYDLLPD
-554 FTGDSESAA
+554 FTGDSKSQAQ
-563 RSYAN
+563 SYAN
-568 AHGINVTFKGTG
+568 AHGIKVTFKGDS
-580 GYVVAQ
+580 GYVVSQ
-586 NYPANKRIDLISGSV
+586 SLPANKRIDLISGSV
-601 VLTLSGSGYTEPKD
+601 VLTLSGSEYNDDDDDDD
-615 EPSYTPP
+615 EPVYTPP
-622 TDKEEEKTDDTGDNT
+622 TDNTDDEDDKGDNGSEIP
-637 VDTTQPGN
+637 VVPLPG
-645 SSGGNNNG
+645 
-653 DQQSGNTGGSGGSEG
+653 GNTGGNQQGGTTG
-668 PNGSGSGGSGNEPS
+668 GNSGSQGGTDDGEEKPGTDTNPD
-682 GDENT
+682 GAT
-687 TGVPTE
+687 TE

>member
-1 MRKNKEKTEEKKDK
+1 MRKNKENTEEKKDK

-28 ILVILTNI
+28 IIVILSNL

-43 LLGPVEEVIR
+43 LLGPIEEVIR
-53 YIVIGVFVVLDL
+53 YIIIGIFVVFDL
-65 VIIFKVRS
+65 IIIFKVRS
-73 KRKHKEKK
+73 KRRHKEKK

-114 RETVTYSSSLIVASS
+114 RDTVTYSSSLIVPSS

-147 DKTSPEGNIIPNEVI
+147 DESSPEGNIIPNEVI
-162 KENNLKDDNEI
+162 DENKLKDENEI
-173 VKYDDYFT
+173 VEYDDYFT
-181 AMADLYAGE
+181 AMADLYEGE

-203 FTSMETYENIKD
+203 FVSMETYQNIKD
-215 DTRIILTQEKKMKKA
+215 DTKIILTKEKEMKK
-230 STSNRSSSKGKSVTE
+230 TSSRNSSAGKSVTE

-254 DSAEEGLSKNTVANG
+254 DSEQEGLSKNTVANG

-290 RDSYVPIACWNGTPE
+290 RDSYVPIACWSGTPE

-352 TVDVPQDLCTD
+352 TVEVPQDLCTD
-363 NSNREGQVCINAGVQ
+363 NSNREGQVCINVGVQ

-404 NQQLVIQ
+404 NQQLVIE

-421 SINQVMDVLNTITNN
+421 SINQVMDVLNTVTNN

-446 LSFYDIAKDIMSNAL
+446 LSFYDIAKDIMNNSL

-485 ERSRMVLWDYVPNTK
+485 ERSRLVLWDYVPNTA
-500 SRDDIIR
+500 SRDDIVK
-507 AMKINLG
+507 AMKVNL
-514 EKEPDMIKEF
+514 EQEEPEMIKEF

-554 FTGDSESAA
+554 FTGDSMSQAE
-563 RSYAN
+563 SYAN
-568 AHGINVTFKGTG
+568 AHGIRVTFKGNS
-580 GYVVAQ
+580 GYVVSQ
-586 NYPANKRIDLISGSV
+586 SLPANKRIDLINGSV
-601 VLTLSGSGYTEPKD
+601 VLTLSGGTSSTEPE

-622 TDKEEEKTDDTGDNT
+622 ANNDTEDDSTDNN
-637 VDTTQPGN
+637 VPVIPP
-645 SSGGNNNG
+645 SGG
-653 DQQSGNTGGSGGSEG
+653 DSGT
-668 PNGSGSGGSGNEPS
+668 GSGGSGT
-682 GDENT
+682 GDENGSGGSGDGGT
-687 TGVPTE
+687 GSGGSGSDGTGDENPGVPTE

>member
-1 MRKNKEKTEEKKDK
+1 MRKNKENKEKKEK
-15 KKKKCRLWLAILS
+15 KNKKCRLWLAILS
-28 ILVILTNI
+28 IIVILSNL

-43 LLGPVEEVIR
+43 LLGPIEEVIR
-53 YIVIGVFVVLDL
+53 YIIIGVFVIFDIL
-65 VIIFKVRS
+65 IIFKVRS
-73 KRKHKEKK
+73 KRRHKEKK

-90 LYLLINCAISG
+90 IYLLLNCAISG

-114 RETVTYSSSLIVASS
+114 RDYVTYSSSLIVSS
-129 SEIEDVKDL
+129 NSKVDDVKDL
-138 KDNTIGILS
+138 KKKKIGILS
-147 DKTSPEGNIIPNEVI
+147 DESSPEGNIIPNEVI
-162 KENNLKDDNEI
+162 DEEKLDNNNEI
-173 VKYDDYFT
+173 VEYDDYFT
-181 AMADLYAGE
+181 AMADLYEGE

-203 FTSMETYENIKD
+203 SISMEAYENISNETK
-215 DTRIILTQEKKMKKA
+215 IILTKEKEMKKS
-230 STSNRSSSKGKSVTE
+230 STSDRENSSAGKSIKE

-269 DSLILVTF
+269 DSLILITF

-290 RDSYVPIACWNGTPE
+290 RDSYVPISCWSGTPE

-352 TVDVPQDLCTD
+352 TVEVPQDLCTD

-404 NQQLVIQ
+404 NQQLVIE

-421 SINQVMDVLNTITNN
+421 SINQVMDVLNTVTNN

-446 LSFYDIAKDIMSNAL
+446 LSFYDIAKDIMNNSL

-485 ERSRMVLWDYVPNTK
+485 ERSRLVLWDYVPNTA
-500 SRDDIIR
+500 SRDDIVK
-507 AMKINLG
+507 AMKVNL
-514 EKEPDMIKEF
+514 EQEEPEMIKKF

-554 FTGDSESAA
+554 FTGDSMSQAE
-563 RSYAN
+563 SYAN
-568 AHGINVTFKGTG
+568 AHGIRVTFKGNS
-580 GYVVAQ
+580 GYVVSQ
-586 NYPANKRIDLISGSV
+586 SYPANKRIDLINGSV
-601 VLTLSGSGYTEPKD
+601 VLTLSGGTSSTEPE

-622 TDKEEEKTDDTGDNT
+622 TNDDKEDDSTDNNDDVT
-637 VDTTQPGN
+637 VIPEPDPEPTPDPDPNPEPTPDPDPQP
-645 SSGGNNNG
+645 
-653 DQQSGNTGGSGGSEG
+653 
-668 PNGSGSGGSGNEPS
+668 EPP
-682 GDENT
+682 DE
-687 TGVPTE
+687 

>member
-1 MRKNKEKTEEKKDK
+1 MRKNKEEKKN
-15 KKKKCRLWLAILS
+15 KKCRLWLAILS
-28 ILVILTNI
+28 IIVILSSL

-43 LLGPVEEVIR
+43 LLGPIEEVVR
-53 YIVIGVFVVLDL
+53 YIVIGVFVVFDII
-65 VIIFKVRS
+65 IIFKVRS
-73 KRKHKEKK
+73 KRRHKEKK
-81 ARLLTFFLI
+81 ARLLTFLLI
-90 LYLLINCAISG
+90 LYLILNCAISG

-114 RETVTYSSSLIVASS
+114 RDYVTYSSSLIVKSD
-129 SEIEDVKDL
+129 SEIQDVNDL
-138 KDNTIGILS
+138 SDNKIGILS
-147 DKTSPEGNIIPNEVI
+147 DESSPEGNIIPNEVI
-162 KENNLKDDNEI
+162 DENKLKDDNEI
-173 VKYDDYFT
+173 VEYDDYFT
-181 AMADLYAGE
+181 AMADLYDGE
-190 VDSIFVPTDYPSM
+190 VEAIFVPTDYPSM
-203 FTSMETYENIKD
+203 FTSMETYANISEE
-215 DTRIILTQEKKMKKA
+215 TNVILTKEKEMKKA
-230 STSNRSSSKGKSVTE
+230 STSDRENSSAGKSVTE

-269 DSLILVTF
+269 DSLILITF

-290 RDSYVPIACWNGTPE
+290 RDSYVPIACWSGTPE

-318 MMDTIE
+318 MMSTIE

-338 FKGLVS
+338 FKGLVT

-352 TVDVPQDLCTD
+352 TVEVPQDLCTD
-363 NSNREGQVCINAGVQ
+363 NSNREGEVCINAGLQ

-421 SINQVMDVLNTITNN
+421 SINQVMDVLNTVTNN

-446 LSFYDIAKDIMSNAL
+446 LSFYDIAKDIMNNAL

-500 SRDDIIR
+500 SRDDIVE

-514 EKEPDMIKEF
+514 EKEPDMVKEF
-524 SFSINDE
+524 SFSINDP
-531 DYEKTVTGTG
+531 DYEKTITGTG
-541 PYKTAFTYDLLPD
+541 PYKTAFTYDLLAD
-554 FTGDSESAA
+554 FTGDSESQA
-563 RSYAN
+563 RSWCN
-568 AHGINVTFKGTG
+568 AHGVNVSFRGSG
-580 GYVVAQ
+580 GYVVSQ
-586 NYPANKRIDLISGSV
+586 SLPANKRIDLISGSL
-601 VLTLSGSGYTEPKD
+601 VLTLSGGSSYDEPE

-622 TDKEEEKTDDTGDNT
+622 ADDEEDEDDTGGEIPIVPPGGSDN
-637 VDTTQPGN
+637 GN
-645 SSGGNNNG
+645 
-653 DQQSGNTGGSGGSEG
+653 GSGGDG
-668 PNGSGSGGSGNEPS
+668 NNGGDPGDSGDGGNGSGGSGSDNT
-682 GDENT
+682 GDGT
-687 TGVPTE
+687 TGGTQPDE